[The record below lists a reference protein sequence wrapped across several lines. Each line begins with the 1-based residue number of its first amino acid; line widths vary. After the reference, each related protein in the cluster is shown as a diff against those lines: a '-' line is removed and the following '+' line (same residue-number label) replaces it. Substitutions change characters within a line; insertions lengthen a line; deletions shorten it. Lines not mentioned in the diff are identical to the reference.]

1 MRCDGHY
8 KLRQPQ
14 HLVLM
19 ALASGL
25 IRSRTTL
32 TSEQNPKTILKLRLA
47 KGEITKDAYL
57 ELLRLL
63 SE

>member
-1 MRCDGHY
+1 MLIGIGITGAF
-8 KLRQPQ
+8 
-14 HLVLM
+14 VST
-19 ALASGL
+19 LAWGL

>member
-1 MRCDGHY
+1 M
-8 KLRQPQ
+8 
-14 HLVLM
+14 LVGIGITG
-19 ALASGL
+19 AFVSILASGL
-25 IRSRTTL
+25 IRSRTNL
-32 TSEQNPKTILKLRLA
+32 TSEKDPKTILKLRLA